1 MLLCCSMH
9 CVNESNLLFLIK
21 HQKTLNRNIINTFPL
36 HSTQISRVLT
46 TLTIIT
52 KLLKKLKLSGGFWAE
67 HMHILC
73 VCTYRRLK
81 RQDYKKKGA
90 LCWAGSYSETWRSV
104 SHWKLWLEVTHWN
117 FHLLLQDD
125 ISCVLITFFLTG
137 EAICVSIP
145 NILHLDNPREHFT
158 NWLPIN
164 YWVTRGINTANSEMR
179 N

>member
-1 MLLCCSMH
+1 MNYVYHTKEWGNSQNTDRKKYIQFFVLCKCILTYAI
-9 CVNESNLLFLIK
+9 NLIK
-21 HQKTLNRNIINTFPL
+21 
-36 HSTQISRVLT
+36 S
-46 TLTIIT
+46 

-90 LCWAGSYSETWRSV
+90 LRWAGSYSETWRSV